1 MLSLGLSTY
10 CSKDCQKTI
19 CEPLPNRLLRMVRK
33 TVEDILEDAIL
44 LPVIE
49 FSEPTTLPEVI
60 ATPLPVKISKAA
72 IRHSL
77 RASTLDGVFATVF
90 SGVTGGVLL
99 TNFLLQLGATSVEI
113 GLLASIPMFVNL
125 LQPLGAYI
133 SERTTSRHWYGLCVF
148 GVSRLLW
155 VILLVLLAQFGD
167 SQAGHHY
174 LVMGTVVIVFVT
186 HILGALGSASW
197 FSWMAVLVPRRLRGR
212 FFGTRNSAANL
223 VNLMGVPLLGLGIST
238 WQGGPIQGYG
248 IALGLGI
255 VAGLISLVFQFS
267 MADVNPQAPLPGSK
281 PSINQEAVEAV
292 KWYRDTNFL
301 TFIVYFSLWMFAV
314 NLSAP
319 FFNLYLLDN
328 LHLDVSLVTLYGSLT
343 AGANLL
349 MMVLWGKLADRI
361 GNRPIL
367 LTFGIL
373 AALLPLF
380 WLGVGGQ
387 ATDLWLWLPLIHILT
402 GGIWAALDLCAN
414 NIQMSVAPA
423 KSQAIY
429 FAIAS
434 AVAGVTGALGT
445 ATGGFLAQLTSLGG
459 LPGLFA
465 LSAVLRLLALLP
477 LIFVQEQQSLSLNKL
492 WQQAKLTIQVF
503 RLKSISTFKP

>member
-1 MLSLGLSTY
+1 MLTEYLLFKGLP
-10 CSKDCQKTI
+10 KTI
-19 CEPLPNRLLRMVRK
+19 REPLPHRLLRMVRK
-33 TVEDILEDAIL
+33 TVEDVIEESIL
-44 LPVIE
+44 LPIIE
-49 FSEPTTLPEVI
+49 FSEHQVLPEVL
-60 ATPLPVKISKAA
+60 ATPELPPLKISKTA
-72 IRHSL
+72 IRKSL

-90 SGVTGGVLL
+90 GGVTGGVLL

-125 LQPLGAYI
+125 LQPLGAYL

-148 GVSRLLW
+148 GISRLLW
-155 VILLVLLAQFGD
+155 VILLALLAYFGD
-167 SQAGHHY
+167 SEAGHHY
-174 LVMGTVVIVFVT
+174 LVIGTVVIVLIT
-186 HILGALGSASW
+186 HILASLGSASW

-223 VNLMGVPLLGLGIST
+223 VNLIGVPLLGLGIST

-248 IALGLGI
+248 IALALGI

-281 PSINQEAVEAV
+281 VIGNQEAVKSAT
-292 KWYRDTNFL
+292 KWYKNANFL
-301 TFIVYFSLWMFAV
+301 TFLVYFSLWMFTV

-349 MMVLWGKLADRI
+349 MLVLWGKLADRI

-367 LTFGIL
+367 LTVGIL
-373 AALLPLF
+373 AAVMPLF

-387 ATDLWLWLPLIHILT
+387 TTDLWLWLPLIHLFT
-402 GGIWAALDLCAN
+402 GATWAAIDLCSN

-423 KSQAIY
+423 KSQTVY

-445 ATGGFLAQLTSLGG
+445 ATGGFLAQLSSLGG

-477 LIFVQEQQSLSLNKL
+477 LLFVQEQRSRSLIKL
-492 WQQAKLTIQVF
+492 WQETKLALNLF
-503 RLKSISTFKP
+503 GSKSMPTSEL

>member
-1 MLSLGLSTY
+1 
-10 CSKDCQKTI
+10 
-19 CEPLPNRLLRMVRK
+19 MVRE
-33 TVEDILEDAIL
+33 TVENVLEEAIL
-44 LPVIE
+44 LPIID
-49 FSEPTTLPEVI
+49 FSEHQVIPEVI
-60 ATPLPVKISKAA
+60 STPELPPLKISKTA
-72 IRHSL
+72 IRKSL

-125 LQPLGAYI
+125 LQPLGAYL

-148 GVSRLLW
+148 GISRLLW
-155 VILLVLLAQFGD
+155 IILLVLLAYFGD
-167 SQAGHHY
+167 SEAGHHY
-174 LVMGTVVIVFVT
+174 LIISTVVIVLIT
-186 HILGALGSASW
+186 HILASLGSASW

-223 VNLMGVPLLGLGIST
+223 VNLIGVPLLGLGIST
-238 WQGGPIQGYG
+238 WQGGPIQGYS
-248 IALGLGI
+248 IALGLAI
-255 VAGLISLVFQFS
+255 VAGIISLVFQFF
-267 MADVNPQAPLPGSK
+267 MTDVNPQAPLPGSTT
-281 PSINQEAVEAV
+281 INQKAVESDA
-292 KWYRDTNFL
+292 KWYKDANFL
-301 TFIVYFSLWMFAV
+301 TFLVYFSLWMFTV

-349 MMVLWGKLADRI
+349 MLVLWGKLADRI

-367 LTFGIL
+367 LTIGIL
-373 AALLPLF
+373 AAVMPLF

-387 ATDLWLWLPLIHILT
+387 ATDLWLWLPLIHLFSGT
-402 GGIWAALDLCAN
+402 TWAAIDLCSN

-423 KSQAIY
+423 KSQAVY

-434 AVAGVTGALGT
+434 AIAGVTGALGT
-445 ATGGFLAQLTSLGG
+445 ATGGFLAQVNSLGG

-477 LIFVQEQQSLSLNKL
+477 LLFVQEQRSQSLIKL
-492 WQQAKLTIQVF
+492 WQETKLTLNILRF
-503 RLKSISTFKP
+503 KSMPTSKP

>member
-1 MLSLGLSTY
+1 
-10 CSKDCQKTI
+10 
-19 CEPLPNRLLRMVRK
+19 MVKK
-33 TVEDILEDAIL
+33 TVECILDEALL
-44 LPVIE
+44 LPVMP
-49 FSEPTTLPEVI
+49 FSETQALSEAVVTEE
-60 ATPLPVKISKAA
+60 LPVKIPKAS

-99 TNFLLQLGATSVEI
+99 TNFLLELGATSVEI

-133 SERTTSRHWYGLCVF
+133 SERTTSRHWYGLGVF

-155 VILLVLLAQFGD
+155 IFLLVLLAHFGD
-167 SQAGHHY
+167 SEAGHHY
-174 LVMGTVVIVFVT
+174 LVMGTVAIVLIT
-186 HILGALGSASW
+186 HILGCLGSASW

-212 FFGTRNSAANL
+212 YFGIRNSAANF
-223 VNLMGVPLLGLGIST
+223 VNLLGVPLIGLGIST
-238 WQGGPIQGYG
+238 WKGGPIQGYS

-255 VAGLISLVFQFS
+255 VAGLISLMFQFS
-267 MADVNPQAPLPGSK
+267 MADVNPQAPLPENK
-281 PSINQEAVEAV
+281 VRKKQEARESTF
-292 KWYRDTNFL
+292 KWYKDANFL
-301 TFIVYFSLWMFAV
+301 TFLVYFALWMFTV

-349 MMVLWGKLADRI
+349 MLVLWGKLADRI

-367 LTFGIL
+367 LTVGIL
-373 AALLPLF
+373 AAVIPLF
-380 WLGVGGQ
+380 WLGVGVK
-387 ATDLWLWLPLIHILT
+387 AIDLWLWLPLIHLFS
-402 GGIWAALDLCAN
+402 GGIWAAIDLCSN

-423 KSQAIY
+423 RSQAVY

-434 AVAGVTGALGT
+434 AIAGVTGALGT
-445 ATGGFLAQLTSLGG
+445 ATGGFLAQVTSLGG

-465 LSAVLRLLALLP
+465 LSAVLRLVALLP
-477 LIFVQEQQSLSLNKL
+477 LLLVNEQRSRPLVRL
-492 WQQAKLTIQVF
+492 WQEVKQMLNLFRSKLMPS
-503 RLKSISTFKP
+503 LK

>member
-1 MLSLGLSTY
+1 
-10 CSKDCQKTI
+10 
-19 CEPLPNRLLRMVRK
+19 MVRE
-33 TVEDILEDAIL
+33 TVENVLEEAIL
-44 LPVIE
+44 LPIIE
-49 FSEPTTLPEVI
+49 LREHQVLPEVI
-60 ATPLPVKISKAA
+60 ATPELPPLKISKTA

-125 LQPLGAYI
+125 LQPLGAYL

-148 GVSRLLW
+148 GISRLLW
-155 VILLVLLAQFGD
+155 IILLVLLAYFGD
-167 SQAGHHY
+167 LESRHHY
-174 LVMGTVVIVFVT
+174 LVLSTIAIVFIT
-186 HILGALGSASW
+186 HILASLGSASW

-238 WQGGPIQGYG
+238 WQGGPIQGYS
-248 IALGLGI
+248 IALALAI
-255 VAGLISLVFQFS
+255 VAGIISLMFQFS
-267 MADVNPQAPLPGSK
+267 MADVNPQAPLPGSTT
-281 PSINQEAVEAV
+281 INQKAVESDA
-292 KWYRDTNFL
+292 KWYKDANFL
-301 TFIVYFSLWMFAV
+301 TFLVYFSLWMFTV

-349 MMVLWGKLADRI
+349 MLVLWGKLADRI

-367 LTFGIL
+367 LTVGIL
-373 AALLPLF
+373 AAVMPLF

-387 ATDLWLWLPLIHILT
+387 ATDLWLWLPLIHLFSGAT
-402 GGIWAALDLCAN
+402 WAAIDLCSN

-423 KSQAIY
+423 KSQAVY

-434 AVAGVTGALGT
+434 AIAGVTGALGT
-445 ATGGFLAQLTSLGG
+445 ATGGFLAQVSSLGG

-465 LSAVLRLLALLP
+465 ISAVLRLLALLP
-477 LIFVQEQQSLSLNKL
+477 LLFVQEQRSLSLIKL
-492 WQQAKLTIQVF
+492 WQETKLTINIF
-503 RLKSISTFKP
+503 RFKLMPTSKL

>member
-1 MLSLGLSTY
+1 
-10 CSKDCQKTI
+10 
-19 CEPLPNRLLRMVRK
+19 MVRE
-33 TVEDILEDAIL
+33 TVENVLEEAIL
-44 LPVIE
+44 LPIID
-49 FSEPTTLPEVI
+49 FSEHQVLPEFI
-60 ATPLPVKISKAA
+60 ATQELPPFKISKTA
-72 IRHSL
+72 IRQSL

-125 LQPLGAYI
+125 LQPLGAYL
-133 SERTTSRHWYGLCVF
+133 SERTTSRHWYGLFVF
-148 GVSRLLW
+148 GISRFLW
-155 VILLVLLAQFGD
+155 IILLVLLAYFGD
-167 SQAGHHY
+167 SEAGHHY
-174 LVMGTVVIVFVT
+174 LVMGTVAIVSIT
-186 HILGALGSASW
+186 HVLASLGSASW

-223 VNLMGVPLLGLGIST
+223 VNLLGVPLLGLGIST
-238 WQGGPIQGYG
+238 WQGGPIQGYSV
-248 IALGLGI
+248 ALALAI
-255 VAGLISLVFQFS
+255 VAGLISLMFQFS
-267 MADVNPQAPLPGSK
+267 MADVNPQAPLLESK
-281 PSINQEAVEAV
+281 VIRNQEAVEAI
-292 KWYRDTNFL
+292 KWYKDRNFL
-301 TFIVYFSLWMFAV
+301 IFLVYFSLWMFTV

-349 MMVLWGKLADRI
+349 MLLLWGKLADRI

-367 LTFGIL
+367 LTVGIL
-373 AALLPLF
+373 AAVMPLL
-380 WLGVGGQ
+380 WLGVGGRT
-387 ATDLWLWLPLIHILT
+387 TDLWLWLPLIHLFSGAT
-402 GGIWAALDLCAN
+402 WAAIDLCSN

-423 KSQAIY
+423 KNQAVY

-445 ATGGFLAQLTSLGG
+445 ATGGFLAQVNSLGG

-477 LIFVQEQQSLSLNKL
+477 LLFVQEQRSLSLIKL
-492 WQQAKLTIQVF
+492 WQETKLTLNIF
-503 RLKSISTFKP
+503 RFKSIPTSKP

>member
-1 MLSLGLSTY
+1 
-10 CSKDCQKTI
+10 
-19 CEPLPNRLLRMVRK
+19 MVRK
-33 TVEDILEDAIL
+33 TFECDIEEARL

-49 FSEPTTLPEVI
+49 SEHHALPEVI
-60 ATPLPVKISKAA
+60 AQRELPSKISKAA

-125 LQPLGAYI
+125 LQPLGAYL
-133 SERTTSRHWYGLCVF
+133 SERTTSRHWYGLGVF

-155 VILLVLLAQFGD
+155 VILLVLLARFGD
-167 SQAGHHY
+167 SESGHHY
-174 LVMGTVVIVFVT
+174 LVIGTVAIVLIT
-186 HILGALGSASW
+186 HILGSLGSASW

-212 FFGTRNSAANL
+212 FFGTRHSAANL
-223 VNLMGVPLLGLGIST
+223 VNLLGVPLLGLGIST
-238 WQGGPIQGYG
+238 WKGGPIQGYS

-255 VAGLISLVFQFS
+255 VAGLVSLMFQFS
-267 MADVNPQAPLPGSK
+267 MADVNPQAPLLESK
-281 PSINQEAVEAV
+281 LSKKQEAIESAI
-292 KWYRDTNFL
+292 KWYKDANFL
-301 TFIVYFSLWMFAV
+301 TFLVYFSLWMFTV

-328 LHLDVSLVTLYGSLT
+328 LHLDLSLVTIYGSLT

-349 MMVLWGKLADRI
+349 MLVLWGKLADKI

-367 LTFGIL
+367 LTVGIL
-373 AALLPLF
+373 AAVMPLL
-380 WLGVGGQ
+380 WLGVGEKS
-387 ATDLWLWLPLIHILT
+387 TDLWLWLPLIHLLT
-402 GGIWAALDLCAN
+402 GGTWAAIDLCSN

-423 KSQAIY
+423 RSQAVY

-434 AVAGVTGALGT
+434 AVAGVAGALGT
-445 ATGGFLAQLTSLGG
+445 ATGGFLAQLTTLGG

-477 LIFVQEQQSLSLNKL
+477 LLFVQEQRSRSLIKL
-492 WQQAKLTIQVF
+492 WQEIKLALNMF
-503 RLKSISTFKP
+503 RLKLMPTFKP

>member
-1 MLSLGLSTY
+1 
-10 CSKDCQKTI
+10 
-19 CEPLPNRLLRMVRK
+19 MVRE
-33 TVEDILEDAIL
+33 TVENVLEEAIL
-44 LPVIE
+44 LPIID
-49 FSEPTTLPEVI
+49 FSEHQVLPEVI
-60 ATPLPVKISKAA
+60 ATQELPPFKISKTA
-72 IRHSL
+72 IRQSL
-77 RASTLDGVFATVF
+77 CASTLDGVFATVF

-125 LQPLGAYI
+125 LQPLGAYL
-133 SERTTSRHWYGLCVF
+133 SERTTSRHWYGLFVF
-148 GVSRLLW
+148 GISRFLW
-155 VILLVLLAQFGD
+155 IILLVLLAYFGD
-167 SQAGHHY
+167 SEAGHHY
-174 LVMGTVVIVFVT
+174 LVMGTVAIVLIT
-186 HILGALGSASW
+186 HVLASLGSASW

-223 VNLMGVPLLGLGIST
+223 VNLLGVPLLGLGIST
-238 WQGGPIQGYG
+238 WQGGPIQGYSV
-248 IALGLGI
+248 ALALAI
-255 VAGLISLVFQFS
+255 VAGLISLMFQFS
-267 MADVNPQAPLPGSK
+267 MADVNPQAPLLESK
-281 PSINQEAVEAV
+281 VIRNQEAVDAI
-292 KWYRDTNFL
+292 KWYKDRNFL
-301 TFIVYFSLWMFAV
+301 IFLVYFSLWMFTV

-349 MMVLWGKLADRI
+349 MLLLWGKLADRI

-367 LTFGIL
+367 LTVGIL
-373 AALLPLF
+373 AAVMPLL
-380 WLGVGGQ
+380 WLGVGGRS
-387 ATDLWLWLPLIHILT
+387 TDLWLWLPLIHLFSGAT
-402 GGIWAALDLCAN
+402 WAAIDLCSN

-423 KSQAIY
+423 KNQAVY

-445 ATGGFLAQLTSLGG
+445 ATGGFLAQVNSLGG

-477 LIFVQEQQSLSLNKL
+477 LLFVKEQRSLSLIKL
-492 WQQAKLTIQVF
+492 WQETKLTLNVSRF
-503 RLKSISTFKP
+503 KSMPTSKP

>member
-1 MLSLGLSTY
+1 
-10 CSKDCQKTI
+10 
-19 CEPLPNRLLRMVRK
+19 MVKK
-33 TVEDILEDAIL
+33 TVECILDEALL
-44 LPVIE
+44 LPVMP
-49 FSEPTTLPEVI
+49 FSETQALSEAVVTEE
-60 ATPLPVKISKAA
+60 LPVKIPKAS

-99 TNFLLQLGATSVEI
+99 TNFLLELGATSVEI

-133 SERTTSRHWYGLCVF
+133 SERTTSRHWYGLGVF

-155 VILLVLLAQFGD
+155 IFLLVLLAHFGD
-167 SQAGHHY
+167 SEAGHHY
-174 LVMGTVVIVFVT
+174 LVMGTVAIVLIT
-186 HILGALGSASW
+186 HILGCLGSASW

-212 FFGTRNSAANL
+212 YFGIRNSAANF
-223 VNLMGVPLLGLGIST
+223 VNLLGVPLIGLGIST
-238 WQGGPIQGYG
+238 WKGGPIQGYS

-255 VAGLISLVFQFS
+255 VAGLISLMFQFS
-267 MADVNPQAPLPGSK
+267 MADVNPQAPLPENK
-281 PSINQEAVEAV
+281 VRKKQEARESTF
-292 KWYRDTNFL
+292 KWYKDANFL
-301 TFIVYFSLWMFAV
+301 TFLVYFALWMFTV

-349 MMVLWGKLADRI
+349 MLVLWGKLADRI

-367 LTFGIL
+367 LTVGIL
-373 AALLPLF
+373 AAVIPLF
-380 WLGVGGQ
+380 WLGVGVK
-387 ATDLWLWLPLIHILT
+387 AIDLWLWLPLIHLFS
-402 GGIWAALDLCAN
+402 GGIWAAIDLCSN

-423 KSQAIY
+423 RSQAVY
-429 FAIAS
+429 FAITS
-434 AVAGVTGALGT
+434 ATAGVTGALGT
-445 ATGGFLAQLTSLGG
+445 ATGGFLAQVTSLGG

-465 LSAVLRLLALLP
+465 LSAVLRLVALLP
-477 LIFVQEQQSLSLNKL
+477 LLLVNEQRSRPLVRL
-492 WQQAKLTIQVF
+492 WQEVKQMLNLFRSKLMPS
-503 RLKSISTFKP
+503 LK